1 MFACDI
7 QGSTDAKNRRKGYD
21 SSHKFLCA
29 ILRRLGGR
37 HIMRFECVKFLNSMC
52 VKIHRR
58 HRHSRVGVSAKFQL
72 MHKKK
77 ECLEKEDRNA
87 PINYRGK

>member
-21 SSHKFLCA
+21 SSHKILCA
-29 ILRRLGGR
+29 ILRRLGVR
-37 HIMRFECVKFLNSMC
+37 NIMRFECVKILNSMC
-52 VKIHRR
+52 LKIHRR
-58 HRHSRVGVSAKFQL
+58 HCHSRVGVSAKFQL

-77 ECLEKEDRNA
+77 ECLEKEDRKA